1 MNEDAMNRYEAAK
14 LRLLQLNSELARLDR
29 QWREGLEE
37 EPSFMKRLETV
48 LAETYE
54 VIETIREIVRRGREE
69 QMRLPLLFDKWCS

>member
-14 LRLLQLNSELARLDR
+14 LRLLRLNSKLARLDR

-69 QMRLPLLFDKWCS
+69 QMRLPLLFDKWRS